1 VEDTPRAPTVLHA
14 MRRRPR
20 TIGQGASFERVL
32 RALGESAADVLP
44 VVGPDAAF
52 AGVISYDEVKNAL
65 YDPALRGLVIAGD
78 LTIPV
83 DDPLAPED
91 SLAAALER
99 MDRHRVQSWP
109 VVEEGR
115 LVGVARR
122 SDLYGLMRGLGH
134 SRPRV

>member
-1 VEDTPRAPTVLHA
+1 V
-14 MRRRPR
+14 M
-20 TIGQGASFERVL
+20 
-32 RALGESAADVLP
+32 RALGESGADVLP
-44 VVGPDAAF
+44 VVAPDGGF

-78 LTIPV
+78 LTDPI

-91 SLAAALER
+91 SLAEALER

-109 VVEEGR
+109 VVEDGR

>member
-1 VEDTPRAPTVLHA
+1 
-14 MRRRPR
+14 
-20 TIGQGASFERVL
+20 
-32 RALGESAADVLP
+32 
-44 VVGPDAAF
+44 
-52 AGVISYDEVKNAL
+52 
-65 YDPALRGLVIAGD
+65 
-78 LTIPV
+78 
-83 DDPLAPED
+83 
-91 SLAAALER
+91 